1 MAEAGGWRAD
11 AACRGLSASPDAQI
25 LGRFGPL
32 AALCRDSAIYAGAAP
47 YPYKGRRLRGR
58 RVTGAAR
65 PAAAGRAARASTT
78 RDGGGRATTGD
89 AQRRFPLLNKPAR
102 REALPLPHLLGG
114 STRDLSAS
122 GGVFGLGTDKRETAF
137 LARDR

>member
-1 MAEAGGWRAD
+1 MAAAGGWRAD
-11 AACRGLSASPDAQI
+11 AACRGLSASPDAAF

-32 AALCRDSAIYAGAAP
+32 GALCRDSAIYAGAAP

-65 PAAAGRAARASTT
+65 PPPAGRAARASTP
-78 RDGGGRATTGD
+78 RDGGGQKRQRD
-89 AQRRFPLLNKPAR
+89 AERRFYLPDSHTWRDAMPMPGLLS
-102 REALPLPHLLGG
+102 G
-114 STRDLSAS
+114 SSRYLSCS
-122 GGVFGLGTDKRETAF
+122 GRVPGLGTDKRETAF